1 MRTVLAWF
9 AITAVLTTGCAVTDT
24 TSPEGAFAAIAPCM
38 DKRDMR
44 CLYFGLDRESQ
55 WSVQTMHRTLGRI
68 RALVLRSYPEN
79 MRDGAYGSWR
89 HEAEAED
96 PPALFERFC
105 RRNQCMA
112 RLVRGFGAVTR
123 TTPLHSDGVQID
135 TTRGERFEMRRADGK
150 WGLSLYRVE
159 LQQAKI
165 HLLDRLRQ
173 VEQNAAEYD
182 QQRKA
187 GVEVK

>member
-1 MRTVLAWF
+1 M
-9 AITAVLTTGCAVTDT
+9 AVLIAGCVTTDT
-24 TSPEGAFAAIAPCM
+24 TSPDGAFAAIAPCM

-55 WSVQTMHRTLGRI
+55 WSVQTMHRTLGKI
-68 RALVLRSYPEN
+68 RVLALRSYPEN
-79 MRDGAYGSWR
+79 MRDSAYGSWR
-89 HEAEAED
+89 HEAAADD
-96 PPALFERFC
+96 PPDLFARFC

-123 TTPLHSDGVQID
+123 ATPVHSDMVQID
-135 TTRGERFEMRRADGK
+135 TTRGERFEMSRADGR
-150 WGLSLYRVE
+150 WGLGLYRVE

-173 VEQNAAEYD
+173 VEKNAREYD
-182 QQRKA
+182 QQRTA